1 MKEIIRDFC
10 QGIYDAMCSNREFI
24 EKYAFEDLFEI
35 VLKAFYALVLK
46 VLTLALG
53 IVACVLAAVKL
64 NINFYTIFWVGI
76 TLWLCW
82 FMADRDLKKAAALI
96 RDISNLNEKPKE

>member
-1 MKEIIRDFC
+1 MMQCVQIE
-10 QGIYDAMCSNREFI
+10 NLL
-24 EKYAFEDLFEI
+24 EKYTFEDLFEI

-46 VLTLALG
+46 VLTLVLG

-82 FMADRDLKKAAALI
+82 FMADRDLKKSCCFDT
-96 RDISNLNEKPKE
+96 RYFQSK

>member
-10 QGIYDAMCSNREFI
+10 RGIYDAMCSNREFI
-24 EKYAFEDLFEI
+24 EKYTFEDLFEI

-46 VLTLALG
+46 VFTLILG
-53 IVACVLAAVKL
+53 IIACILAAVKL
-64 NINFYTIFWVGI
+64 NISFYTLFWVGI

-82 FMADRDLKKAAALI
+82 FLADGDLKSVAALI
-96 RDISNLNEKPKE
+96 RDISNLNEKSKE

>member
-24 EKYAFEDLFEI
+24 EKYTFEDLFEI

-64 NINFYTIFWVGI
+64 NINFYTIFWIGI

-82 FMADRDLKKAAALI
+82 FMADRDLKKAA
-96 RDISNLNEKPKE
+96 RDISNLNEQPKE

>member
-10 QGIYDAMCSNREFI
+10 QGIYDAMYSNREFM
-24 EKYAFEDLFEI
+24 EKYTFEELFDI

-46 VLTLALG
+46 VVTLILG
-53 IVACVLAAVKL
+53 VVACVLAVVKL
-64 NINFYTIFWVGI
+64 NINFYTIFWIGI

-82 FMADRDLKKAAALI
+82 FMADGELKKAATLI

>member
-1 MKEIIRDFC
+1 MKEIIHDFC
-10 QGIYDAMCSNREFI
+10 QGIYDAMCLNREFI
-24 EKYAFEDLFEI
+24 EKYTFEKLYDI

-46 VLTLALG
+46 IFTLLLG
-53 IVACVLAAVKL
+53 FVACILAVMKL

-82 FMADRDLKKAAALI
+82 FLADSDLKEAAGLI
-96 RDISNLNEKPKE
+96 RDIANINEKKKE

>member
-24 EKYAFEDLFEI
+24 EKYTFEDLFEI

-53 IVACVLAAVKL
+53 IVACALALLV
-64 NINFYTIFWVGI
+64 YG
-76 TLWLCW
+76 
-82 FMADRDLKKAAALI
+82 R
-96 RDISNLNEKPKE
+96 